1 MAFSDYKTI
10 SQVQT
15 EYQIKYDEVR
25 FVEKNVISIATHFID
40 EIEFNIKNLDVF
52 SSEAARCELIILPLL
67 REVYKKVSLKLSL
80 WVQKPIH
87 CDAILNGT
95 PDYIVSKRSELGK
108 TVLECP
114 LLIVTEAKKNDF
126 EQGWAQCLAELLA
139 SQQLNDNAQLPVY
152 GIVTDGKY
160 WEFGVLTANRFSK
173 NTESLSI
180 DDLPELLGGLGY
192 IFALAAKNV

>member
-25 FVEKNVISIATHFID
+25 FIEKNVIPIATQFID
-40 EIEFNIKNLDVF
+40 EIEFNIKTLDVF

-80 WVQKPIH
+80 WVKKSIN

-95 PDYIVSKRSELGK
+95 PDYIVSKRSQLGK
-108 TVLECP
+108 TVLEYP

-139 SQQLNDNAQLPVY
+139 SQKLNDNTQLPVY

-160 WEFGVLTANRFSK
+160 WEFGVLIANRFSK

-180 DDLPELLGGLGY
+180 DDLPELLGGLDY
-192 IFALAAKNV
+192 IFALAEKNV